1 MKMRTA
7 VYSAEEKAL
16 MVMLEGEQEEER
28 RREQDKL
35 VKHEKEKLIQ
45 RKQEVNAMLFG
56 GKILLPVNI
65 CSCVCS
71 LLLVII
77 SHYFTDELPA
87 DTVLQPFSEYYTQA
101 EHSLLAL
108 LQIRY
113 IFIFTSVY
121 RRAMMPQKN
130 VIP

>member
-56 GKILLPVNI
+56 GKILLPVI
-65 CSCVCS
+65 CSQ
-71 LLLVII
+71 
-77 SHYFTDELPA
+77 FNK
-87 DTVLQPFSEYYTQA
+87 
-101 EHSLLAL
+101 
-108 LQIRY
+108 
-113 IFIFTSVY
+113 SVFVAY
-121 RRAMMPQKN
+121 CW
-130 VIP
+130 